1 MLSDW
6 ELWAI
11 ANRLIVDQGP
21 DAAIEAALRA
31 DEMLE
36 RNDLNGQRTWICV
49 LDRIK
54 ELQAEPQGMLN

>member
-11 ANRLIVDQGP
+11 ANRLMLDHGP
-21 DAAIEAALRA
+21 DAPIEAAFRA

-36 RNDLNGQRTWICV
+36 QNDLDGQRTWIGV